1 MELLKVKD
9 VSNSLQPYGLQPTRL
24 LCPWGLSRQEYW
36 SGLQFPSP
44 GDLPHPRIEPASLKS
59 SGTGSQ
65 VFPLAP
71 PAKFKTL
78 RCFCSSWMKIHHGFP
93 GGPDGKEFTCNMEDP
108 SLISGSGR
116 SPGEGNATPLQHC
129 CLENPMAG
137 GASWATVHGVSK
149 SRT

>member
-1 MELLKVKD
+1 MLSHFSRVLLFATLWTVACQTPL
-9 VSNSLQPYGLQPTRL
+9 SMGF
-24 LCPWGLSRQEYW
+24 SRQDYC

-71 PAKFKTL
+71 HAKFKTR

-116 SPGEGNATPLQHC
+116 SPGEGHGNPLQYSR
-129 CLENPMAG
+129 LTEGPG
-137 GASWATVHGVSK
+137 GLHGVTK
-149 SRT
+149 TGT